1 MNIVLNAC
9 YTKKFSK
16 MIKKYESAVT
26 RKIDIN
32 LISNVYLDLIMLKC
46 KFSIPKTLYLMDQKR
61 RFVSSTHDS
70 LTFFCFIRL
79 SSSFFKLK
87 NYFISFFVFIR
98 NFISCSLELESTYS
112 NEILMKAW
120 GTETPYFKKDIFM
133 FNTNSS

>member
-1 MNIVLNAC
+1 MFAGFYITWKIEID
-9 YTKKFSK
+9 YTICFC
-16 MIKKYESAVT
+16 
-26 RKIDIN
+26 
-32 LISNVYLDLIMLKC
+32 LDLIMLKC

-79 SSSFFKLK
+79 SSSFLKLK

-120 GTETPYFKKDIFM
+120 GTENVYFKKTFSCFVPTVLKHFFHVSPKSI
-133 FNTNSS
+133 

>member
-1 MNIVLNAC
+1 
-9 YTKKFSK
+9 
-16 MIKKYESAVT
+16 
-26 RKIDIN
+26 
-32 LISNVYLDLIMLKC
+32 MLKC

-87 NYFISFFVFIR
+87 NYFITFFVFIR

-112 NEILMKAW
+112 NEILMKAC
-120 GTETPYFKKDIFM
+120 GNNNNVYFKEDVFM
-133 FNTNSS
+133 FQLKSLLKHFSFMLVLNQFKWQHCTFNTIEV

>member
-1 MNIVLNAC
+1 MFAC
-9 YTKKFSK
+9 LYITW
-16 MIKKYESAVT
+16 
-26 RKIDIN
+26 KIDIN
-32 LISNVYLDLIMLKC
+32 YISNVYLDLIMLKC

-120 GTETPYFKKDIFM
+120 GTENVYFKKTFSCFVPTVLKHFFHVSPKSI
-133 FNTNSS
+133 